1 MSPSLLLATA
11 TVAPLAS
18 WDAVVV
24 GAAVAAVPDPSS
36 SPPPQAVRARVR
48 AARSAALANTFLM
61 AKPPGLL
68 AGPTGRH
75 AARPDGQPPVPAD
88 GSPCLVSLAAGAGSA
103 WVPCD
108 DHGWRCSCWWVP
120 ARA

>member
-61 AKPPGLL
+61 AKPPGVL
-68 AGPTGRH
+68 AGPTGRREH
-75 AARPDGQPPVPAD
+75 AQMDNLPPLPMVPRAWF
-88 GSPCLVSLAAGAGSA
+88 PWELAGVAPGCHATFL
-103 WVPCD
+103 
-108 DHGWRCSCWWVP
+108 
-120 ARA
+120 